1 MDLTK
6 TSAVESAI
14 AIQKAAE
21 EHLSQLIPDL
31 CKSDLEVVELERQ
44 IKEFMINKKKK
55 VNDNS
60 KKKIQITQSYEIE
73 KDEYADGRQKSGKI
87 SLSKSESS
95 DDTYQEFRTN
105 KDHSTAIV
113 CVLQYTLFSAYFH
126 KIHSTI
132 ILF

>member
-31 CKSDLEVVELERQ
+31 CKSDLEVAELEKQ
-44 IKEFMINKKKK
+44 IKEFMLNKKKK

-60 KKKIQITQSYEIE
+60 KKKVQIIQSYEIE
-73 KDEYADGRQKSGKI
+73 KDEFTDGRQKSGKT
-87 SLSKSESS
+87 SLSKNESS
-95 DDTYQEFRTN
+95 DD
-105 KDHSTAIV
+105 HSIAIV

-126 KIHSTI
+126 KIHSTM